1 MKHKRTRRADPV
13 VHESVPLIEAMS
25 NELEELRAANKALA
39 EEVEAQG
46 QIIDAIV
53 PVTLKEWDWDA
64 QNYAEIEYPWAI
76 IKSFVDDLRNKKQW
90 IEDKTSQEVWRRF
103 QRFQELLMD
112 ARNDAAREKAA

>member
-64 QNYAEIEYPWAI
+64 QNYAEIEYPWKV
-76 IKSFVDDLRNKKQW
+76 IKGFVDDLRNKKQW

-112 ARNDAAREKAA
+112 ARNDAARERAA

>member
-1 MKHKRTRRADPV
+1 MRHKRTRRADPV

-112 ARNDAAREKAA
+112 ARNDAARERAA